1 MALPSTMRRFDVS
14 ISDVDAGVYE
24 ELALRVAQHPSET
37 DAFMLCRVIAHCLH
51 LGDGAEFSKSGL
63 CNAEEP
69 ALWAHDLTGKLLLW
83 IDVGLPAADRL
94 HKASKKAERV
104 VVYTHKKPEQ
114 LLEKLRGQRIHRM
127 EELELYALDGAFL
140 EDLAATLGRV
150 NTWSLMRNDGSLFLT
165 VGEVSVTCDVLAL
178 PLSP

>member
-1 MALPSTMRRFDVS
+1 MSQP
-14 ISDVDAGVYE
+14 
-24 ELALRVAQHPSET
+24 LAEA
-37 DAFMLCRVIAHCLH
+37 M
-51 LGDGAEFSKSGL
+51 
-63 CNAEEP
+63 EP
-69 ALWAHDLTGKLLLW
+69 PRIW
-83 IDVGLPAADRL
+83 
-94 HKASKKAERV
+94 SERV

-150 NTWSLMRNDGSLFLT
+150 NTWSVMRNDGSLFLT